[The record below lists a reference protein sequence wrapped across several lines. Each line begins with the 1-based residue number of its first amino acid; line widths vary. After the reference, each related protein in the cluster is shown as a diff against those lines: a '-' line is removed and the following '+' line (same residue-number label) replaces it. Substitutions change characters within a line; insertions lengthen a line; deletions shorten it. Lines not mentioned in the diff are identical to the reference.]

1 MAQRGLT
8 GIAGWLLL
16 LAILQVA
23 SLLFHAIGL
32 ARLLPI
38 VERFFALH
46 PIVVGYELIAD
57 LVTVTL
63 LLYTTLLLFR
73 RRHTFPFMLRV
84 QLWTIAVLHL
94 VDFAVTRF
102 LIGPTRS
109 IWLETGEM
117 IGHVTAAIVWS
128 AYTLQSVRVRNT
140 FVT

>member
-1 MAQRGLT
+1 MAQRELT

-23 SLLFHAIGL
+23 SLLFHAVGL
-32 ARLLPI
+32 ARLLPA
-38 VERFFALH
+38 VDRLFALQ
-46 PIVVGYELIAD
+46 PIVVGYELIAN

-73 RRHTFPFMLRV
+73 RRQAFPFMLRV

-94 VDFAVTRF
+94 ADFAVTRF
-102 LIGPTRS
+102 SIGPTRS
-109 IWLETGEM
+109 IWVESGEM
-117 IGHVTAAIVWS
+117 VGHVTAAIVWS